1 MKNNSLL
8 TAAFAAVKQACQ
20 VTHHVQ
26 SELDT
31 IRQIQKNDKSPVTVA
46 DFAAQAVVTH
56 VLSTQLG
63 EFNMVGE
70 ESSAELRD
78 EEQSSLRDAIVA
90 AVKTVWTDANSQ
102 TVLDAIDLGNHD
114 ASANIYW
121 TLDPVDG
128 TKGFLRGGQ
137 YAISLALI
145 ENGEVTL
152 GVLGC
157 PNLSASFDRA
167 FDDPDVQGMI
177 YLAVK
182 DQGCFAVD
190 ASGSFEDA
198 IKVSPDQNDSL
209 IRICESV
216 EAAHSKHDDT
226 AKIVAELG
234 GAGESARLDS
244 QCKYAVVARGQAD
257 AYLRLPTRADYVE
270 NIWDH
275 AAGKLIAE
283 EAGMIVSDITG
294 APLDFAWGTGLQK
307 NRGVIC
313 ASAKYH
319 AAIIQAIKKLQLF

>member
-190 ASGSFEDA
+190 ASGSFADA